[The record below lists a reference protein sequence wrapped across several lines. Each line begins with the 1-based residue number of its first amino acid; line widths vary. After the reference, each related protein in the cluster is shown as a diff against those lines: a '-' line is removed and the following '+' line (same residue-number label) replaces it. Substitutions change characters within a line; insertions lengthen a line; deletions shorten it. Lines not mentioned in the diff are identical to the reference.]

1 MNKINTKISNIHTE
15 LLNILGECLQFDL
28 SGDQI
33 NKIQD
38 KKGDCVKALFAL
50 KDTISDFIK

>member
-1 MNKINTKISNIHTE
+1 MNKINNTVAQIHTE
-15 LLNILGECLQFDL
+15 LLDIIGEVMKYDL

-38 KKGDCVKALFAL
+38 KKGDCVKALFVL

>member
-1 MNKINTKISNIHTE
+1 MNKINNTVAQIHTE
-15 LLNILGECLQFDL
+15 LLDIIGQVMKYDL
-28 SGDQI
+28 SSDQI

-38 KKGDCVKALFAL
+38 KKSDCVKALFAL

>member
-1 MNKINTKISNIHTE
+1 MNTINNKVAEIHTA
-15 LLNILGECLQFDL
+15 LMDIIGEIIKHDL

-38 KKGDCVKALFAL
+38 KKSDCIKALFAL

>member
-1 MNKINTKISNIHTE
+1 MNKINNKVAEIHTA
-15 LLNILGECLQFDL
+15 LMDIIGEVIKHDL

-38 KKGDCVKALFAL
+38 KKSDCVKALFVL

>member
-1 MNKINTKISNIHTE
+1 MNNINNTIAKIHSDFLDII
-15 LLNILGECLQFDL
+15 GEVIKHDL

-38 KKGDCVKALFAL
+38 KKSDCIKALFAL